1 MDGRTV
7 VVRHEKIPGYMEAMT
22 MPFEVREPKE
32 LAGVGAGD
40 KVMFRMRVTEKEG
53 WIDRVQVL
61 AKSKLDAVP
70 PDPTFRQVRDV
81 DPLKVGDLMPDY
93 HFTNEMGH
101 AVGLSDYRGRAFAF
115 TFIFTRCPFPN
126 FCPRMT
132 SNFADVVKLMPRAG
146 GVTNWHL
153 FSISFDPEY
162 DTPNRLKVYGER
174 NGPAY
179 DPRHWSFLTG
189 ALTEIDGLTEQF
201 GMYFS
206 REAGT
211 VNFNHNLRTV
221 VVGADGRIKD
231 VFIGNEWKPEELV
244 TALMRAAG
252 AGR

>member
-1 MDGRTV
+1 MHVDISWGRKVGWFPGVVFLLAMISAVAGCGGGGESSRGVSGGEAGIRDYAVTGMVREVKMDGRTV

-179 DPRHWSFLTG
+179 DPRH
-189 ALTEIDGLTEQF
+189 
-201 GMYFS
+201 
-206 REAGT
+206 
-211 VNFNHNLRTV
+211 
-221 VVGADGRIKD
+221 
-231 VFIGNEWKPEELV
+231 
-244 TALMRAAG
+244 
-252 AGR
+252 